1 MRRRLMMAMGM
12 EDEEVKEWNYVA
24 SIDFSQMANANA
36 KSEEYSIQA
45 SEILIIWNDVGN
57 SSALDSTVPCVLNG
71 ENFNI
76 PMCRSGKSGTAL
88 SGYTRVELLKGIG
101 TFFEISAGAF
111 SKNNDTY
118 NAGLYVP
125 FNLIP
130 MIDEYK
136 TLQIRQPST
145 QYFATS
151 GTLKI
156 YAR

>member
-1 MRRRLMMAMGM
+1 MRRRLMMAM
-12 EDEEVKEWNYVA
+12 EDDEVKEWNYVA

-57 SSALDSTVPCVLNG
+57 SSTLDSTVPCVLNG
-71 ENFNI
+71 ENLNI
-76 PMCRSGKSGTAL
+76 PVCKSGKSDTL
-88 SGYTRVELLKGIG
+88 LNGYTRIELLKGIG
-101 TFFEISAGAF
+101 TFFEVSAGAV
-111 SKNNDTY
+111 SKDNNSP

-125 FNLIP
+125 YNLIP
-130 MIDEYK
+130 IIDEYK

-151 GTLKI
+151 GTLEI